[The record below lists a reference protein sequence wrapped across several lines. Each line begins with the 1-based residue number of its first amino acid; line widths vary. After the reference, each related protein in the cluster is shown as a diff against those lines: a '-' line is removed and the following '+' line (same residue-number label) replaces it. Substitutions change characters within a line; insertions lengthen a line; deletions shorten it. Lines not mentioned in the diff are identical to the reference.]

1 MGPGS
6 TALATGHRRG
16 WKAAAGLPLLR
27 VLLLLVLDLEA
38 GVVPSLTAGAFPQC
52 ASAASTTSGSAV
64 PSFWGLSHALPLPDC
79 VSVLGTECFD
89 FHVQHTVIVRT
100 MFQVPFVISEYNRD
114 AHCRLCARI
123 S

>member
-38 GVVPSLTAGAFPQC
+38 GVC

-79 VSVLGTECFD
+79 VSVLGTECFN
-89 FHVQHTVIVRT
+89 FHVQT
-100 MFQVPFVISEYNRD
+100 YD

-123 S
+123 SLSIINNSYSTRHW